1 MDRKY
6 DLQENEMFLIVGL
19 GNPGRQ
25 FEHTRHNV
33 GFDVMDALADKYNIS
48 ISEKKHRA
56 LCGKGVIGGQ
66 KVVLAKPQTYM
77 NLSGESVAELLH
89 YYKLDPESEMLVIF
103 DDISLAP
110 GGIRIRK
117 KGSAGGHNGIKNII
131 AQTGTQNFMRVK
143 VGVGEKPKGWDLVD
157 HVLGR
162 FDAADRERVETAIG
176 DAVAATE
183 LVLSG
188 EIDRAMNE
196 FNGKKQE
203 G

>member
-25 FEHTRHNV
+25 YEHTRHNV

-143 VGVGEKPKGWDLVD
+143 VGVGEKPKGWDLAD

-188 EIDRAMNE
+188 EIDAAMNE